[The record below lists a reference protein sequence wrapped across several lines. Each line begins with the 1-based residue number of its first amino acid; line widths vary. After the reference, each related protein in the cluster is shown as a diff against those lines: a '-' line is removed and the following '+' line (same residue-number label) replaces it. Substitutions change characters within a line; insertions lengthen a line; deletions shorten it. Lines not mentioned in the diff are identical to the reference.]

1 VRGGKFLG
9 VLAGVG
15 ATVLAVGCGTQH
27 AQAGNQP
34 VDLPVMPQG
43 PGNDAQ
49 WLVTTEVSGRW
60 YVDIVR
66 STALFFGGPCS

>member
-1 VRGGKFLG
+1 LHVKSTQP
-9 VLAGVG
+9 AGNSS
-15 ATVLAVGCGTQH
+15 ATVRFTV
-27 AQAGNQP
+27 QAKAKLGE

-60 YVDIVR
+60 YVDMVR